1 MASSVTPTG
10 GFSRIADQLHCVMAL
25 RALGTKTP
33 VPRSPSQARLET
45 FPNPKPGRPYEIVF
59 STHEF
64 TSLCPVTGQPD
75 FATITIRYTPNRRCV
90 ESKSLKL
97 YLHSFRNVGSF
108 AEAVTNR
115 ILDDLVRALA
125 PRHASISGEFAA
137 RGGVA
142 LKVSASFGK
151 TARN

>member
-1 MASSVTPTG
+1 MRYH
-10 GFSRIADQLHCVMAL
+10 SRMPSLTL
-25 RALGTKTP
+25 LGRKTA
-33 VPRSPSQARLET
+33 VPANPSLARLET
-45 FPNPKPGRPYEIVF
+45 FPNPKPNRPFEITF
-59 STHEF
+59 STSEF

-75 FATITIRYTPNRRCV
+75 FATITICYTPKKKCV

-115 ILDDLVRALA
+115 ILDDLVRA
-125 PRHASISGEFAA
+125 ISPAQAVVTGEFAA

-142 LKVSASFGK
+142 LKVSASFGG
-151 TARN
+151 TR

>member
-1 MASSVTPTG
+1 MSKLT
-10 GFSRIADQLHCVMAL
+10 L
-25 RALGTKTP
+25 LGRKVA
-33 VPRSPSQARLET
+33 VPARPSQARLET
-45 FPNPKPGRPYEIVF
+45 FPNPKPNRPFAITF
-59 STHEF
+59 STSEF

-75 FATITIRYTPNRRCV
+75 FATITIHYTPKKKCV

-115 ILDDLVRALA
+115 ILDDLVRAISPA
-125 PRHASISGEFAA
+125 HAVVTGDFAA

-151 TARN
+151 NR

>member
-1 MASSVTPTG
+1 MS
-10 GFSRIADQLHCVMAL
+10 LH
-25 RALGTKTP
+25 ALGRKTA
-33 VPRSPSQARLET
+33 VPSHPSKARLET
-45 FPNPKPGRPYEIVF
+45 FSNPKPGRPYEIVF
-59 STHEF
+59 STPEF

-115 ILDDLVRALA
+115 ILDDLVRAIS
-125 PRHASISGEFAA
+125 PRHAVVTGEFAA

-142 LKVSASFGK
+142 LKVSASFGHAK
-151 TARN
+151 

>member
-1 MASSVTPTG
+1 MQRLSLLGRKAS
-10 GFSRIADQLHCVMAL
+10 
-25 RALGTKTP
+25 
-33 VPRSPSQARLET
+33 VPANPSLARLET
-45 FPNPKPGRPYEIVF
+45 FPNPKPGRPYEITF
-59 STHEF
+59 STSEF

-75 FATITIRYTPNRRCV
+75 FATITIRYIPKKKCV

-97 YLHSFRNVGSF
+97 YLHSFRNAGSF

-115 ILDDLVRALA
+115 ILDDLVRAISPA
-125 PRHASISGEFAA
+125 HAVVTGEFAA

-151 TARN
+151 TR

>member
-1 MASSVTPTG
+1 MS
-10 GFSRIADQLHCVMAL
+10 L
-25 RALGTKTP
+25 RALGRKTP
-33 VPRSPSQARLET
+33 VPTHPSKARLET
-45 FPNPKPGRPYEIVF
+45 FSNPKPGRPYEITF
-59 STHEF
+59 STAEF

-75 FATITIRYTPNRRCV
+75 FATITIRYVPNRRCV

-115 ILDDLVRALA
+115 ILDDLVRAIA
-125 PRHASISGEFAA
+125 PRHAVVIGEFAA

-151 TARN
+151 AR

>member
-1 MASSVTPTG
+1 MP
-10 GFSRIADQLHCVMAL
+10 L
-25 RALGTKTP
+25 RALGSKTS
-33 VPRSPSQARLET
+33 VPSHPSKARLET
-45 FPNPKPGRPYEIVF
+45 FPNPKLGRAYEITF
-59 STHEF
+59 STAEF

-75 FATITIRYTPNRRCV
+75 FATISIRYIPNRHCV

-115 ILDDLVRALA
+115 ILDDLVHAIA
-125 PRHASISGEFAA
+125 PRHAVVTGEFAA

-142 LKVSASFGK
+142 LKVSASFGRSK
-151 TARN
+151 

>member
-1 MASSVTPTG
+1 MPL
-10 GFSRIADQLHCVMAL
+10 Q
-25 RALGTKTP
+25 ALGAKTP
-33 VPRSPSQARLET
+33 VPSHPSRARLET
-45 FPNPKPGRPYEIVF
+45 FPNPRPGRQYEIVF
-59 STHEF
+59 STAEF

-75 FATITIRYTPNRRCV
+75 FATITLRYIPNRRCV

-125 PRHASISGEFAA
+125 PRSAVVTGEFAA
-137 RGGVA
+137 RGGIA
-142 LKVSASFGK
+142 LKISASFGK
-151 TARN
+151 PA

>member
-1 MASSVTPTG
+1 MSKLSVLGRKVAVPT
-10 GFSRIADQLHCVMAL
+10 H
-25 RALGTKTP
+25 
-33 VPRSPSQARLET
+33 PSQARLET
-45 FPNPKPGRPYEIVF
+45 FPNPKPGRTYEIAF
-59 STHEF
+59 STPEF

-75 FATITIRYTPNRRCV
+75 FATITIRYCPKSKCV

-115 ILDDLVRALA
+115 ILDDLVRA
-125 PRHASISGEFAA
+125 ISPAYAIVTGEFAA

-142 LKVSASFGK
+142 LKVSVSFGK
-151 TARN
+151 PR

>member
-1 MASSVTPTG
+1 
-10 GFSRIADQLHCVMAL
+10 
-25 RALGTKTP
+25 
-33 VPRSPSQARLET
+33 
-45 FPNPKPGRPYEIVF
+45 
-59 STHEF
+59 
-64 TSLCPVTGQPD
+64 
-75 FATITIRYTPNRRCV
+75 V

-125 PRHASISGEFAA
+125 PRQAVVTGEFAA

-142 LKVSASFGK
+142 LKVSASSGREK
-151 TARN
+151 

>member
-1 MASSVTPTG
+1 MPRLS
-10 GFSRIADQLHCVMAL
+10 L
-25 RALGTKTP
+25 LGRKVP
-33 VPRSPSQARLET
+33 VPANPSLARLET
-45 FPNPKPGRPYEIVF
+45 FPNPKPDRPYEIVF
-59 STHEF
+59 TTPEF

-97 YLHSFRNVGSF
+97 YLHSFRNIGSF

-125 PRHASISGEFAA
+125 PRHAVVTGEFAA

-142 LKVSASFGK
+142 LKICASHGK
-151 TARN
+151 SR